1 MKKIKRALVSVS
13 NKEGIVPF
21 VEQLRHYD
29 IEILSTGGTAAAL
42 RDHGIPVVSVEDV
55 TGMPEMLG
63 GRVKTLHPRLHG
75 GILAQRDRPD
85 QMADAVSHDLPL
97 IDLVVVN
104 LYPFETMTGNGDLSL
119 DEALSYIDIGG
130 VAMLRAAA
138 KNFADVTV
146 VCAPYQYDE
155 VLADLQ
161 QNDGTTSLT
170 LRHRLALEA
179 FQCTASYDTAIETF
193 LQDVGPDLRKVA
205 NLGIDVSHMETASR
219 TQPDASPFARQET
232 LVLRRERALRY
243 GENPHQD
250 AALYASAAAVRPN
263 LIEAQQLHGKELSFN
278 NLADADAALAAVQE
292 FDEPAVVILKH
303 QTPCGI
309 AVAPTAAE
317 AYERAYD
324 TDPDSASGGVIS
336 CNREVDAAMAEAIGD
351 RFLEVL
357 LAPSFHPDA
366 LPILTRKRNRILLA
380 WGMES
385 DAASDQ
391 MPRRQWRSIAGGAL
405 MQDVDQALLA
415 PEDLRIVTERQP
427 TPAQMQAMLFAWK
440 VVKHVKSNAVVLV
453 RDTQTVGIGSG
464 QMSRVD
470 ASRMALMKACSST
483 KGCVAASDAFFP
495 FRDGVDLIA
504 ETGVEAVIQP
514 GGSVRD
520 KETIAAAN
528 EHGIVMAF
536 SGVRAFRH

>member
-42 RDHGIPVVSVEDV
+42 RDRGIPVVSVEDV
-55 TGMPEMLG
+55 TGMPEMLD

-75 GILAQRDRPD
+75 GILAQRGRPD

-104 LYPFETMTGNGDLSL
+104 LYPFETMTGSGALSL
-119 DEALSYIDIGG
+119 DEAISYIDIGG

-146 VCAPYQYDE
+146 VCQPNQYDE
-155 VLADLQ
+155 VLADLK
-161 QNDGTTSLT
+161 QNDGITSLP
-170 LRHRLALEA
+170 LRYRLALET
-179 FQCTASYDTAIETF
+179 FQHTAAYDAAISTY
-193 LQDVGPDLRKVA
+193 LHATGPEQA
-205 NLGIDVSHMETASR
+205 
-219 TQPDASPFARQET
+219 DATSFARQET

-243 GENPHQD
+243 GENPHQG
-250 AALYASAAAVRPN
+250 AALYASTPAVRPN
-263 LIEAQQLHGKELSFN
+263 LIQARQLHGKELSFN

-292 FDEPAVVILKH
+292 FDELAVVILKH

-357 LAPSFHPDA
+357 LAPSFHPEA
-366 LPILTRKRNRILLA
+366 LALLTRKRNRILLA
-380 WGMES
+380 WGK
-385 DAASDQ
+385 DADTTNNQ
-391 MPRRQWRSIAGGAL
+391 RPRRQWRSIAGGAL
-405 MQDVDQALLA
+405 VQDADQACLT
-415 PEDLRIVTERQP
+415 PEDLNIVTERQP
-427 TPAQMQAMLFAWK
+427 TPAQRQAMLFAWK

-470 ASRMALMKACSST
+470 AGRMALMKARSST

-504 ETGVEAVIQP
+504 EAGGEVVIQP

-536 SGVRAFRH
+536 SDVRAFRH

>member
-1 MKKIKRALVSVS
+1 MTKIKRALVSVS
-13 NKEGIVPF
+13 DKEGLVPF

-42 RDHGIPVVSVEDV
+42 RERGVPVVSVEDV
-55 TGMPEMLG
+55 TGLPEMLG

-75 GILAQRDRPD
+75 GILAQRDKPD
-85 QMADAVSHDLPL
+85 QMADAAKRDLPL

-104 LYPFETMTGNGDLSL
+104 LYPFEAMTGNGDLSL
-119 DEALSYIDIGG
+119 DEALAYIDIGG

-146 VCAPYQYDE
+146 VCQPNQYDD
-155 VLADLQ
+155 VLAELK
-161 QNDGTTSLT
+161 QNDGVTGLP
-170 LRHRLALEA
+170 LRRRLALET
-179 FQCTASYDTAIETF
+179 FQHTAAYDAAISTYLHAADPE
-193 LQDVGPDLRKVA
+193 P
-205 NLGIDVSHMETASR
+205 
-219 TQPDASPFARQET
+219 SPFAQQET

-243 GENPHQD
+243 GENPHQG
-250 AALYASAAAVRPN
+250 AALYAATPAVRPN
-263 LIEAQQLHGKELSFN
+263 LIQAQQLHGKELSFN

-292 FDEPAVVILKH
+292 FDELAVVVLKH

-309 AVAPTAAE
+309 AVASTAAE

-357 LAPSFHPDA
+357 LAPSFHPEA

-380 WGMES
+380 WGM
-385 DAASDQ
+385 DADTTGNQ
-391 MPRRQWRSIAGGAL
+391 KPRRQWRSIAGGAL
-405 MQDVDQALLA
+405 VQDADQARLT
-415 PEDLRIVTERQP
+415 PEALRIVTERQP
-427 TPAQMQAMLFAWK
+427 TPAHMQAMLFAWK
-440 VVKHVKSNAVVLV
+440 VVKHVKSNAVILA

-470 ASRMALMKACSST
+470 ASRMALMKARSST
-483 KGCVAASDAFFP
+483 PGCVAASDAFFP

-504 ETGVEAVIQP
+504 EAGVEAVIQP

>member
-1 MKKIKRALVSVS
+1 MNKIKRALVSVS
-13 NKEGIVPF
+13 DKEGIVPF

-75 GILAQRDRPD
+75 GILAQRGRPD

-146 VCAPYQYDE
+146 VCHPHQYDE
-155 VLADLQ
+155 VLADLK
-161 QNDGTTSLT
+161 QNDGATSFT
-170 LRHRLALEA
+170 LRHRLALET
-179 FQCTASYDTAIETF
+179 FQHTAAYDAAISTYLHAADPEA
-193 LQDVGPDLRKVA
+193 P
-205 NLGIDVSHMETASR
+205 
-219 TQPDASPFARQET
+219 PFAQRET
-232 LVLRRERALRY
+232 LVLRRQRALRY
-243 GENPHQD
+243 GENPHQG
-250 AALYASAAAVRPN
+250 AALYASTPTVRPN

-278 NLADADAALAAVQE
+278 NLADADAALAAAQE
-292 FDEPAVVILKH
+292 FDELAVVILKH

-380 WGMES
+380 WGMDTDTTS
-385 DAASDQ
+385 NQ
-391 MPRRQWRSIAGGAL
+391 RPRRQWRSIVGGAL
-405 MQDVDQALLA
+405 VQDVDQALLT
-415 PEDLRIVTERQP
+415 PEDMRIVTERQP

-470 ASRMALMKACSST
+470 ASRMALMKARSST

-495 FRDGVDLIA
+495 FRDGVDFIA
-504 ETGVEAVIQP
+504 EAGVEAVIQP

-536 SGVRAFRH
+536 AGVRAFRH

>member
-1 MKKIKRALVSVS
+1 MKKIRRALVSVS
-13 NKEGIVPF
+13 DKDGLVPF
-21 VEQLRHYD
+21 VEQLRDYD

-42 RDHGIPVVSVEDV
+42 HDHGIPVVPVEDV
-55 TGMPEMLG
+55 TGVPEMLD

-75 GILAQRDRPD
+75 GILAQRDKPD
-85 QMADAVSHDLPL
+85 QIADADAHGLPL

-104 LYPFETMTGNGDLSL
+104 LYPFSAMTGNGNLSL

-130 VAMLRAAA
+130 VALLRAAA

-146 VCAPYQYDE
+146 VCLPHQYED
-155 VLADLQ
+155 VLADLR
-161 QNDGTTSLT
+161 QNAGATSLT
-170 LRHRLALEA
+170 LRRRLALET
-179 FQCTASYDTAIETF
+179 FQHTAGYDAAISTY
-193 LQDVGPDLRKVA
+193 LHTTNNA
-205 NLGIDVSHMETASR
+205 
-219 TQPDASPFARQET
+219 QPNPNPFARQET
-232 LVLRRERALRY
+232 LVLRQERTLRY
-243 GENPHQD
+243 GENPHQG
-250 AALYASAAAVRPN
+250 AALYASPSTVRPN

-292 FDEPAVVILKH
+292 FDELAVVILKH

-309 AVAPTAAE
+309 AVAATAAE

-357 LAPSFHPDA
+357 LAPSFHPEA
-366 LPILTRKRNRILLA
+366 LALLTRKRNRILLA
-380 WGMES
+380 WGSES
-385 DAASDQ
+385 GPAGNQ
-391 MPRRQWRSIAGGAL
+391 KFRRQWRSIAGGAL
-405 MQDVDQALLA
+405 VQDADQAVLA

-427 TPAQMQAMLFAWK
+427 TPAHLQAMLFAWK
-440 VVKHVKSNAVVLV
+440 VVKHVKSNAVILA
-453 RDTQTVGIGSG
+453 RGTQTVGIGSG

-470 ASRMALMKACSST
+470 ASRMALMKARSST

-495 FRDGVDLIA
+495 FRDGLDFIA
-504 ETGVEAVIQP
+504 EAGVEAVIQP

-536 SGVRAFRH
+536 SGMRAFRH

>member
-1 MKKIKRALVSVS
+1 MDKIKRALVSVS
-13 NKEGIVPF
+13 DKEGIVPF
-21 VEQLRHYD
+21 VEQLRRYD

-42 RDHGIPVVSVEDV
+42 RERGIPVVPVEDV
-55 TGMPEMLG
+55 TGLPEMLG

-75 GILAQRDRPD
+75 GILTQRDKPD
-85 QMADAVSHDLPL
+85 QMADAAKHGLPL

-104 LYPFETMTGNGDLSL
+104 LYPFEAMTGNGNLSL
-119 DEALSYIDIGG
+119 EEALAYIDIGG

-138 KNFADVTV
+138 KNFTDVTV
-146 VCAPYQYDE
+146 VCAPHQYDE
-155 VLADLQ
+155 VLADLRQ
-161 QNDGTTSLT
+161 HDGATGLA
-170 LRHRLALEA
+170 LRRRLALET
-179 FQCTASYDTAIETF
+179 FRQTAAYDAAISTY
-193 LQDVGPDLRKVA
+193 L
-205 NLGIDVSHMETASR
+205 H
-219 TQPDASPFARQET
+219 DAESTEADPSPFARQET

-243 GENPHQD
+243 GENPHQN
-250 AALYASAAAVRPN
+250 AALYASAPAVRPN
-263 LIEAQQLHGKELSFN
+263 LIQAQQLHGKELSFN

-292 FDEPAVVILKH
+292 FDALAVVILKH

-309 AVAPTAAE
+309 AVAATAAE

-380 WGMES
+380 WGNES
-385 DAASDQ
+385 GPAGYQ
-391 MPRRQWRSIAGGAL
+391 KPRRQWRSIAAGAL
-405 MQDVDQALLA
+405 VQDADQALLT
-415 PEDLRIVTERQP
+415 PENLRIVTECQP

-440 VVKHVKSNAVVLV
+440 AVKHVKSNAVILV
-453 RDTQTVGIGSG
+453 RGMQTVGIGSG

-470 ASRMALMKACSST
+470 ASRMALMKARNT
-483 KGCVAASDAFFP
+483 TRGCVAASDAFFP
-495 FRDGVDLIA
+495 FRDGLDLIA
-504 ETGVEAVIQP
+504 EAGVEAVIQP

-536 SGVRAFRH
+536 SGMRAFRH

>member
-146 VCAPYQYDE
+146 VCQPNQYDE
-155 VLADLQ
+155 VLADLK
-161 QNDGTTSLT
+161 QNDGITSLP
-170 LRHRLALEA
+170 LRHRLALET
-179 FQCTASYDTAIETF
+179 FQHTAAYDAAISTYLHAAGNE
-193 LQDVGPDLRKVA
+193 QA
-205 NLGIDVSHMETASR
+205 
-219 TQPDASPFARQET
+219 DATSFARQET

-243 GENPHQD
+243 GENPHQG
-250 AALYASAAAVRPN
+250 AALYASTPAVRPN
-263 LIEAQQLHGKELSFN
+263 LIQARQLHGKELSFN

-292 FDEPAVVILKH
+292 FDELAVVILKH

-336 CNREVDAAMAEAIGD
+336 CNRQVDAAMAGAIGD

-380 WGMES
+380 WGRDT
-385 DAASDQ
+385 DAASNQ
-391 MPRRQWRSIAGGAL
+391 RPRRQWRSIAGGAL
-405 MQDVDQALLA
+405 MQDVDQALLT
-415 PEDLRIVTERQP
+415 PEDMRIVTERQP
-427 TPAQMQAMLFAWK
+427 TPAQMQAILFAWK

-453 RDTQTVGIGSG
+453 RGTQTVGIGSG

-470 ASRMALMKACSST
+470 ASRMALMKARSST

-504 ETGVEAVIQP
+504 EAGVEAIIQP

-520 KETIAAAN
+520 KEIIAAAN

>member
-1 MKKIKRALVSVS
+1 MNKIKRALVSVS
-13 NKEGIVPF
+13 DKEGIVPF

-146 VCAPYQYDE
+146 VCHPHQYDE
-155 VLADLQ
+155 VLADLK
-161 QNDGTTSLT
+161 QNDGATSFT

-179 FQCTASYDTAIETF
+179 FQHTAAYDAAISTYLHAADPEA
-193 LQDVGPDLRKVA
+193 P
-205 NLGIDVSHMETASR
+205 
-219 TQPDASPFARQET
+219 PFAQRET
-232 LVLRRERALRY
+232 LVLRRQRALRY
-243 GENPHQD
+243 GENPHQG
-250 AALYASAAAVRPN
+250 AALYASTPTVRPN

-278 NLADADAALAAVQE
+278 NLADADAALAAAQE
-292 FDEPAVVILKH
+292 FDELAVVILKH

-380 WGMES
+380 WGMDTDTTS
-385 DAASDQ
+385 NQ
-391 MPRRQWRSIAGGAL
+391 RPRRQWRSIVGGAL
-405 MQDVDQALLA
+405 VQDVDQALLT
-415 PEDLRIVTERQP
+415 PEDMRIVTERQP

-470 ASRMALMKACSST
+470 ASRMALMKARSST
-483 KGCVAASDAFFP
+483 KGCVSASDAFFP
-495 FRDGVDLIA
+495 FRDGVDFIA
-504 ETGVEAVIQP
+504 EAGVDAVIQP

>member
-1 MKKIKRALVSVS
+1 MNKIKRALVSVS
-13 NKEGIVPF
+13 DKEGIVPF

-29 IEILSTGGTAAAL
+29 IEILSTGGTATAL

-75 GILAQRDRPD
+75 GILAQRDRPN

-146 VCAPYQYDE
+146 VCQPHQYDE
-155 VLADLQ
+155 VLTDLR
-161 QNDGTTSLT
+161 QNDGATSLP
-170 LRHRLALEA
+170 LRQRLALET
-179 FQCTASYDTAIETF
+179 FQRTAAYDAAIGTYLHAAGHE
-193 LQDVGPDLRKVA
+193 QADA
-205 NLGIDVSHMETASR
+205 AS
-219 TQPDASPFARQET
+219 FAQQET

-243 GENPHQD
+243 GENPHQG
-250 AALYASAAAVRPN
+250 AALYVSVPAVRPN
-263 LIEAQQLHGKELSFN
+263 LIQAQQLHGKELSFN

-292 FDEPAVVILKH
+292 FEELTVVILKH

-351 RFLEVL
+351 HFLEVL
-357 LAPSFHPDA
+357 LAPSFHPEA
-366 LPILTRKRNRILLA
+366 LALLTRRRNRILLA
-380 WGMES
+380 WGM
-385 DAASDQ
+385 DADTASNQ
-391 MPRRQWRSIAGGAL
+391 RPRRQWRSIAGGAL
-405 MQDVDQALLA
+405 VQDVDQALLA

-470 ASRMALMKACSST
+470 ASRMALMKARSST

-504 ETGVEAVIQP
+504 EAGVEAVIQP